1 MKPIVHGLEKQYDK
15 RLDVLYFD
23 ISDKTYDEVQR
34 RLRFRSTPHFILLR
48 RDGSRVRDWTGIVVP
63 EADLR
68 TAIDALLKE
77 TR

>member
-1 MKPIVHGLEKQYDK
+1 MKPIVHGFEKQYEK

-23 ISDKTYDEVQR
+23 ISDKTYDAAQR

-48 RDGSRVRDWTGIVVP
+48 RDGSRVQEWTGVVVP
-63 EADLR
+63 EGELR
-68 TAIDALLKE
+68 TAIDALLNE